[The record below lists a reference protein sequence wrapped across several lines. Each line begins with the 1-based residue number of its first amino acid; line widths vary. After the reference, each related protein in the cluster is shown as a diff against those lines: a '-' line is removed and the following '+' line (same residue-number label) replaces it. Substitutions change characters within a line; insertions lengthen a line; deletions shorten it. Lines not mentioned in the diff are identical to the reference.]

1 MCLIICSVS
10 GLFLFFGFGVFLIM
24 VLSTVL
30 AASDPSAAQGG

>member
-10 GLFLFFGFGVFLIM
+10 GLFCFFCFLIM

-30 AASDPSAAQGG
+30 AASDPSAVQGG